1 MDDAN
6 YKIILKDRKIQLI
19 NSLNLLGNTVKLKLK
34 EKDDKLTEL
43 LKEKKEYVTSDKFDD
58 YKAVKNKELSSLK
71 LELKNILQN
80 IDSIVENVTNNVD
93 KK

>member
-34 EKDDKLTEL
+34 EKDDKLAEL
-43 LKEKKEYVTSDKFDD
+43 IKEKNRYVTSDNFDN
-58 YKAVKNKELSSLK
+58 YKAAKNKELGGLK

-80 IDSIVENVTNNVD
+80 IDSIVDNITNNVE